1 MKASDLFVRCLEREG
16 VRTIFGVPGEEN
28 ADLMISLLDSS
39 IEFVIC
45 HHEQGAAFM
54 AEVYGRLTGQP
65 GVCLATLGPGATNLV
80 TGVANANFDHAP
92 IVAITGQGS
101 TRRLHKQ
108 SHQNMD
114 VVSMFRPITKW
125 NTSVQTPG
133 NIPEI
138 VHKAFKLSAA
148 EKPGATHIELPED
161 IAGQETE
168 QIPFR
173 APARF
178 RRPVPDPETVE
189 RALALLEEAE
199 APIILAGNGCIR
211 TRASRE
217 LNNFVEKTGIFAAN
231 TFMGK
236 GALSADNPRC
246 LYAAGLGS
254 RDHVT
259 EAFERADLVLCIGY
273 DMIEW
278 PPDRWN
284 VGRDKRIIHID
295 FEPAE
300 ADDHYQVDVELVGDL
315 ASGLA
320 AINARLGP
328 EHRKRTT
335 LYQHLRDHMTADLH
349 EHDQDDSFPMK
360 PQRILSDLRAALR
373 AEDIL
378 ISDVGAHKMWVAR
391 HYPVYQPGSCIISN
405 GFCSMGIA
413 VPGAISA
420 KRTFPDRRVVG
431 LVGDGGFL
439 MNVQELAT
447 AVHYRIPATIV
458 VWEDGA
464 YGLIAWKQQAR
475 YGKTSHVEFVNPD
488 MIRVSEAF
496 GCQGI
501 RVGSAAELTP
511 ALERAFEETARPS
524 VIVVRVDYTENMKL
538 TQRLGELISH

>member
-1 MKASDLFVRCLEREG
+1 
-16 VRTIFGVPGEEN
+16 
-28 ADLMISLLDSS
+28 
-39 IEFVIC
+39 
-45 HHEQGAAFM
+45 
-54 AEVYGRLTGQP
+54 
-65 GVCLATLGPGATNLV
+65 
-80 TGVANANFDHAP
+80 
-92 IVAITGQGS
+92 
-101 TRRLHKQ
+101 
-108 SHQNMD
+108 
-114 VVSMFRPITKW
+114 MFRPITKW
-125 NTSVQTPG
+125 NTSVHSPG
-133 NIPEI
+133 TIPEI
-138 VHKAFKLSAA
+138 VHKAFKLAAA
-148 EKPGATHIELPED
+148 EKPGATHVELPED
-161 IAGQETE
+161 IAGRDTAQV
-168 QIPFR
+168 PFR

-178 RRPVPDPETVE
+178 RRPVPDPETVG
-189 RALALLEEAE
+189 RALALLGESE
-199 APIILAGNGCIR
+199 APIVLAGNGCIR
-211 TRASRE
+211 TRTSRE
-217 LNNFVEKTGIFAAN
+217 LNAFVENTGIFVAN

-236 GALSADNPRC
+236 GALSADNARC

-300 ADDHYQVDVELVGDL
+300 VDDHYQVDVELVGDL

-328 EHRKRTT
+328 EHRKQTA
-335 LYQHLRDHMTADLH
+335 LYRHLREQMTADLH
-349 EHDQDDSFPMK
+349 EHDNDDSFPMK

-420 KRTFPDRRVVG
+420 KRTFPGRRVVG

-447 AVHYRIPATIV
+447 AVQYRIPATIL

-475 YGKTSHVEFVNPD
+475 YGKTSHVEFANPD
-488 MIRVSEAF
+488 LVRVSEAF
-496 GCQGI
+496 GCHGI

-511 ALERAFEETARPS
+511 ALESAFDETDRPS
-524 VIVVRVDYTENMKL
+524 VIVVDVDYTENMKL
-538 TQRLGELISH
+538 TQHLGELISH